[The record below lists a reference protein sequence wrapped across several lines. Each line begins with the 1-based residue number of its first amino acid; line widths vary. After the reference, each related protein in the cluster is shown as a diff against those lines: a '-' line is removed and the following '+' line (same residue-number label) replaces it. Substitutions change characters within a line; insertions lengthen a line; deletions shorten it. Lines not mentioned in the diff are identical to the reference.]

1 MREIDIAAEFE
12 CRLRK
17 AGSEGYVR
25 MRAYNQEL
33 FMGLAVSA
41 GAASYGFLD
50 GPVTGRGL
58 SSASPHGASRIP
70 VRENEPILLD
80 YSFVRDG
87 YISDMARVFVFGPL
101 DAELQRAFDLSL
113 EIQDALQKALK
124 PGAVCEELFFMAAA
138 MAEEAG
144 FGKNFMGMPGEQAK
158 FVGHGVG
165 LELDELPVLAQGFNA
180 PLQAGQTIAIEPKF
194 VIPGKGGIGIEN
206 TFAVTADGGEKI
218 TDMPDQIVFL

>member
-12 CRLRK
+12 YRLRK

-25 MRAYNQEL
+25 SRAYNQEL

-58 SSASPHGASRIP
+58 SSASPQGASEYL

-80 YSFVRDG
+80 YSFVHQG
-87 YISDMARVFVFGPL
+87 YISDMARVFVFGSL
-101 DAELQRAFDLSL
+101 DAVLQRAFDVSL
-113 EIQDALQKALK
+113 EIQQALQNALK
-124 PGAVCEELFFMAAA
+124 PGADCEELFCMAAA
-138 MAEEAG
+138 IAERAG
-144 FGKNFMGMPGEQAK
+144 FGDNFMGMPGEQAK

-165 LELDELPVLAQGFNA
+165 LELDELPILAKKQNA
-180 PLQAGQTIAIEPKF
+180 QLRAGQTIAIEPKF
-194 VIPGKGGIGIEN
+194 LIPGKGGIGIEN
-206 TFAVTADGGEKI
+206 TFAVTVDGGEKI
-218 TDMPDQIVFL
+218 TAMPDEIVFL